1 MELLMTFLAKD
12 QGVPLS
18 CGHHT
23 LPQFLSFRYIFQ
35 LPNVMNFKAAF
46 RCLTIFTLLP
56 VEPLDDLR
64 SAKRP
69 ERGIWLH
76 VQVWIVWHRFSQVF
90 ESKHSDGAGLVLTL
104 YGEYLTIIR
113 FELFGDFVHAAL
125 VLVRQRFEEACA
137 PYPCQF
143 GHGCFGPSCKSVVVR
158 QTPKFSIVGK
168 NDFGI

>member
-1 MELLMTFLAKD
+1 MGSSGTLPQNRACGFYRTRLALYVFPKMLFIRECSAMELLMTFLAKD

-113 FELFGDFVHAAL
+113 
-125 VLVRQRFEEACA
+125 
-137 PYPCQF
+137 
-143 GHGCFGPSCKSVVVR
+143 
-158 QTPKFSIVGK
+158 
-168 NDFGI
+168 